1 MSPLTDALRQGISE
15 AKLTDALSQKQFQFP
30 TGIEKFRYA
39 LTKFMQL
46 GAGEHGLKR

>member
-30 TGIEKFRYA
+30 TGIEKFRDTLA
-39 LTKFMQL
+39 KVMQL
-46 GAGEHGLKR
+46 GTGEHGPK